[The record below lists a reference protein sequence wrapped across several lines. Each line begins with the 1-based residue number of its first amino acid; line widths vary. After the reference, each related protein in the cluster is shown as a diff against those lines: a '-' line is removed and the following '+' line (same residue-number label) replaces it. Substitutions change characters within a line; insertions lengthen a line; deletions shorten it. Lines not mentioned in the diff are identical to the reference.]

1 MDLTQIHFNNPN
13 KSNDYVN
20 YDNKLSPRYIF
31 EDEDHNRIYQRHSVC
46 IMKKV
51 EETIFEY
58 LNCENLCNNDEGM
71 FPQPKCM
78 TGEWYIGM
86 VCFEDY
92 FLGIEA
98 RFVGIDTGK
107 KDDYLSLE
115 IAFDYN
121 KQEDSF
127 IFEGINSASI

>member
-1 MDLTQIHFNNPN
+1 MHLG
-13 KSNDYVN
+13 
-20 YDNKLSPRYIF
+20 
-31 EDEDHNRIYQRHSVC
+31 
-46 IMKKV
+46 
-51 EETIFEY
+51 
-58 LNCENLCNNDEGM
+58 CENLCNNDEGM